1 VAEFMISLPEAV
13 ELYAE
18 ISLALAGF
26 AGIASALAGRERR
39 FRSVE
44 KLRLVGVVS
53 LSAAVLGGSLAYMC
67 GSIAGLS
74 ESHSESIAAVVS
86 LFLTAPLTIRIFPEL
101 WRRSNDPDVT
111 VDSWSLYLVTG
122 LLVTAILLYAFTAL
136 GLGAGWQIALAFSL
150 QLMHG
155 IWLFFLLLTR
165 PN

>member
-1 VAEFMISLPEAV
+1 MISLPEAV

-18 ISLALAGF
+18 IALVLAGF
-26 AGIASALAGRERR
+26 AGIASALAGRERQ

-53 LSAAVLGGSLAYMC
+53 LSASVLGGSLAYMC
-67 GSIAGLS
+67 ASIAGLTGKHC
-74 ESHSESIAAVVS
+74 ESVAAIVS
-86 LFLTAPLTIRIFPEL
+86 LVLIAPLALRTFPEL

-122 LLVTAILLYAFTAL
+122 LLVAAISLFAFTAV
-136 GLGAGWQIALAFSL
+136 GLGTGWQLALAFSL
-150 QLMHG
+150 QLMHAL
-155 IWLFFLLLTR
+155 WLFFLLLTR